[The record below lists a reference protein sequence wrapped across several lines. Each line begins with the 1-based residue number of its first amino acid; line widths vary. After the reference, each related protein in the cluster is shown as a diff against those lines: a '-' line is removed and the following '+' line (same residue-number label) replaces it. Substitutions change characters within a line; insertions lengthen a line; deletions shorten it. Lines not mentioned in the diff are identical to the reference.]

1 MDKQGEETQTALV
14 IYLKLY
20 IYIHRNH
27 DEITVIYAC
36 THYSLYIALYF
47 GTCGACF
54 LQGGVVGRIVARLEL
69 WSFFWLP

>member
-14 IYLKLY
+14 IYLKKY
-20 IYIHRNH
+20 IYI
-27 DEITVIYAC
+27 EITVVYAC